1 MALAQMSP
9 EASVGRVRSGSVD
22 ARASVASRW
31 GALGLTRKG
40 MATVA
45 PAWWAIGVPAA
56 VVSLIVAGS
65 LMQPAPADEATGAA
79 AVTEAVIA
87 NALFAGMAACV
98 MGAMSLRRWG
108 IGASLGVALFATGLV
123 LSCPLSGHHTFG
135 LWFAGQSACVLAA
148 TGVATLGLVRTS
160 RATPEATEG
169 RDS

>member
-1 MALAQMSP
+1 MALARMNP
-9 EASVGRVRSGSVD
+9 EVSAGRVRGGSLDV
-22 ARASVASRW
+22 RGGVVAGWRP
-31 GALGLTRKG
+31 LGLTREG
-40 MATVA
+40 MAAVA

-65 LMQPAPADEATGAA
+65 LMQPAPAEEATGAA

-87 NALFAGMAACV
+87 NALFAGMAASV